1 MEFSEKYENIS
12 FTNNFAFCKVLQNEE
27 ICREFIETLLNIKVG
42 KLKYKSLE
50 KELKLEI
57 DKRAIRL
64 DVYIVDSD
72 RVFDL
77 EMQTTDNKNLDCRMR
92 YYQSMIDAELLDK
105 GADFTE
111 LKESNII
118 FFCTFDPFK
127 KGLPQYTFCNTC
139 EELPSLKLR
148 DKCRKIAYNVNAFK
162 KIGDENVRKLLEFI
176 STGKSETPL
185 TNKITKELKR
195 VQGNEE
201 WRAEYMTLE
210 MFEKETYKFGFTA
223 GEEYGRKEGIAIG
236 EKAGEE
242 RGISKGAHQKA
253 VETAK
258 VLKAAG
264 VSINLIIDSTGLS
277 VEEIEQL

>member
-1 MEFSEKYENIS
+1 
-12 FTNNFAFCKVLQNEE
+12 
-27 ICREFIETLLNIKVG
+27 
-42 KLKYKSLE
+42 
-50 KELKLEI
+50 
-57 DKRAIRL
+57 
-64 DVYIVDSD
+64 
-72 RVFDL
+72 
-77 EMQTTDNKNLDCRMR
+77 MQTTDNKNLDCRMR

-127 KGLPQYTFCNTC
+127 KGLPQYTFRNTC
-139 EELPSLKLR
+139 EELPELKLA

-162 KIGDENVRKLLEFI
+162 KVGDKNVRKLLEFI

-185 TNKITKELKR
+185 TNKISNELRR

-242 RGISKGAHQKA
+242 RGISIGLSQAKL
-253 VETAK
+253 ETAK
-258 VLKAAG
+258 SMKLENM
-264 VSINLIIDSTGLS
+264 SISMISHFTGLTPD
-277 VEEIEQL
+277 EIEKL